1 MSRTGLLRTEPFP
14 QEQKFVLRALQ
25 LQQHQYTLQELELPR
40 LLAPDVLPLEER
52 ILKRRSIAKTQI
64 APATL
69 SYYLLNKE
77 WVIYAPAAIL
87 RCGSRLS
94 GSLSGIE
101 P

>member
-1 MSRTGLLRTEPFP
+1 M
-14 QEQKFVLRALQ
+14 LRALQ

-40 LLAPDVLPLEER
+40 LLAPDLPSRWKNAFSKGAPL
-52 ILKRRSIAKTQI
+52 RRHKI